1 MTTAIVGV
9 GNIGSSVARHLVA
22 GGEPVVLT
30 AKDES
35 RAQALAEE
43 LGPLAR
49 AASVE
54 DAISG
59 AEAVL
64 LAVWLDA
71 MRELIPAYAD
81 LLTGKVVIDPSNPS
95 PVRYRRFRRLSVAWA
110 EAERS
115 PTATGWRSAASA
127 SNWPGTAATTRRTT
141 PTSTSRPRHPHAGR
155 HRPARLGAVLRHQPV
170 GGRPRVYR
178 GPGRRAG
185 LPVEAPH
192 RGAAWAGCAPATMS
206 TCTSAT
212 LGRPAPDPLLPVK
225 NDMGGERHGMAG
237 AAAGF

>member
-54 DAISG
+54 GAISG

-71 MRELIPAYAD
+71 MRELIPAYAN
-81 LLTGKVVIDPSNPS
+81 LLTGKVVIDPSNPIGFDAS
-95 PVRYRRFRRLSVAWA
+95 GQMMRTLPDRGILRLGRGGLASAGAHYVKAFGTLGA
-110 EAERS
+110 DAL
-115 PTATGWRSAASA
+115 AASA
-127 SNWPGTAATTRRTT
+127 NRDPLA
-141 PTSTSRPRHPHAGR
+141 
-155 HRPARLGAVLRHQPV
+155 GAVLRH
-170 GGRPRVYR
+170 
-178 GPGRRAG
+178 
-185 LPVEAPH
+185 
-192 RGAAWAGCAPATMS
+192 
-206 TCTSAT
+206 
-212 LGRPAPDPLLPVK
+212 
-225 NDMGGERHGMAG
+225 
-237 AAAGF
+237 

>member
-22 GGEPVVLT
+22 GGEPDVLT

-54 DAISG
+54 DVISG

-81 LLTGKVVIDPSNPS
+81 LLTGKVVIDPSNPIGFDAS
-95 PVRYRRFRRLSVAWA
+95 GQMMRTLPDGESSGSVVAA
-110 EAERS
+110 LLPAGAHYVKAFG
-115 PTATGWRSAASA
+115 TLGADALAASA
-127 SNWPGTAATTRRTT
+127 NRDP
-141 PTSTSRPRHPHAGR
+141 
-155 HRPARLGAVLRHQPV
+155 LAVLFYATDDDDAEKAIERLI
-170 GGRPRVYR
+170 RA
-178 GPGRRAG
+178 AG
-185 LPVEAPH
+185 LEP
-192 RGAAWAGCAPATMS
+192 
-206 TCTSAT
+206 
-212 LGRPAPDPLLPVK
+212 
-225 NDMGGERHGMAG
+225 
-237 AAAGF
+237 

>member
-43 LGPLAR
+43 FAPLAR

-54 DAISG
+54 DVISG

-81 LLTGKVVIDPSNPS
+81 LLTGKVVIDPSNPIGFDAS
-95 PVRYRRFRRLSVAWA
+95 GQMMRTLPDGESSGSVVAA
-110 EAERS
+110 LLPAGAHYVKAFG
-115 PTATGWRSAASA
+115 TLGADALAASA
-127 SNWPGTAATTRRTT
+127 NRDP
-141 PTSTSRPRHPHAGR
+141 
-155 HRPARLGAVLRHQPV
+155 LAVLFYATDDDDAEKTIERLI
-170 GGRPRVYR
+170 
-178 GPGRRAG
+178 RA
-185 LPVEAPH
+185 
-192 RGAAWAGCAPATMS
+192 AGFEPWKAS
-206 TCTSAT
+206 
-212 LGRPAPDPLLPVK
+212 GV
-225 NDMGGERHGMAG
+225 
-237 AAAGF
+237 AAAGRIEAPGDDLHQYGFNGEVVDIDRARSATAGSGA